1 MTIMTSLKPPNNLMR
16 WELLFFPHF
25 INEENLG
32 TERINNLPE
41 VTQLQVA
48 EARSVLRNTALEF
61 PYS

>member
-1 MTIMTSLKPPNNLMR
+1 MR